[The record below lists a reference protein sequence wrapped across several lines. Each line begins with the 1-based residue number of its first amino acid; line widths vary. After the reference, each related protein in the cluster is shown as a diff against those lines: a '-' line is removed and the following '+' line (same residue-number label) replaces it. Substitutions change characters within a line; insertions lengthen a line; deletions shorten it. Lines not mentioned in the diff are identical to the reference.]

1 MHAGQIIFSQIM
13 DFVRLYEF
21 RKCVQRYSGNYK
33 MRSFSCWSQFLC
45 MAFAQLTYRE
55 SLRVDEFGIELDQTV
70 YALDSSTI
78 DLCLPLFPWA
88 RFRKQKGAIKLHTL
102 LDLRGTWKSAL
113 FHQNYRRKGS

>member
-78 DLCLPLFPWA
+78 DLCLSLFP
-88 RFRKQKGAIKLHTL
+88 
-102 LDLRGTWKSAL
+102 
-113 FHQNYRRKGS
+113 